1 LTWKAFVVQRSGG
14 TKLATESAA
23 AFASIGFEIILGQR
37 TKLPELTDWQKWKAP
52 KNCSANARTHFLG
65 GR

>member
-37 TKLPELTDWQKWKAP
+37 TKLPE
-52 KNCSANARTHFLG
+52 
-65 GR
+65 